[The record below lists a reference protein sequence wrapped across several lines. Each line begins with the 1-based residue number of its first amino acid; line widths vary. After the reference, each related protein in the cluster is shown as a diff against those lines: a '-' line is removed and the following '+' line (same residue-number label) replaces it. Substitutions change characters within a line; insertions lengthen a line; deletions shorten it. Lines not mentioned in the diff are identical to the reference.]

1 MFIWYTTRIRGGKNM
16 PVINGEERN
25 DLQNYMPQVISS
37 LFADEEYAFE
47 VFILMKGNRKLKK
60 FVLYEGAPEYR
71 NNTEINFKKKFQIAI
86 ADVIKEKYGSET
98 AEYDLVE
105 NIADNQNKFYV
116 IPQTEEYMPFEVLAS
131 SSTVNESYRVAE
143 REAAEGIFF
152 RYEREGIVLWAFQYF
167 WPNAIPNRKG
177 IRFHIIPQDDV
188 FIELKKPILAVTKKV
203 DLLVIANQII
213 TNDTALLQSHYDFQ
227 QYVRTTATHIVSE
240 INTLDLVSNMSKVT
254 EYISRSKLTY
264 AKKMMRL
271 KNSKVLAKSK
281 EELYTKITTLPR
293 WRGKFEINERDHTI
307 TLKNYSQVE
316 NLIDLLDERY
326 TRSDVSGEEYDTRVK
341 KWIEPVG

>member
-1 MFIWYTTRIRGGKNM
+1 M

-25 DLQNYMPQVISS
+25 DLQNCIPQVISS
-37 LFADEEYAFE
+37 LFTDEEYAFE
-47 VFILMKGNRKLKK
+47 AFILMKGDRKLKK
-60 FVLYEGAPEYR
+60 FVLYEGAPENR
-71 NNTEINFKKKFQIAI
+71 NDTEKNFKKKLQIAI
-86 ADVIKEKYGSET
+86 ADVIKGKFGSET

-116 IPQTEEYMPFEVLAS
+116 IPQTDEYKPFEALAS
-131 SSTVNESYRVAE
+131 SSTVTESYCVAE

-152 RYEREGIVLWAFQYF
+152 RYKREGVVLWAFQYF

-177 IRFHIIPQDDV
+177 TGFHIIPQDDV
-188 FIELKKPILAVTKKV
+188 FGELKKPILAVTQKV
-203 DLLVIANQII
+203 DLLVMDNHII
-213 TNDTALLQSHYDFQ
+213 TNDVGLLQAHYDFQ

-240 INTLDLVSNMSKVT
+240 ITTLDLVSNMDKVT

-264 AKKMMRL
+264 AKKMLRL
-271 KNSKVLAKSK
+271 KNSKVLTKSK

-293 WRGKFEINERDHTI
+293 WRGKFEINEADHTI
-307 TLKNYSQVE
+307 NLKNYGQVE

-326 TRSDVSGEEYDTRVK
+326 TRSDVTDEEYDTSAK
-341 KWIEPVG
+341 KWVEPVTQ